1 MPLTETERLRK
12 EWQVLEQLLWFAQ
25 LSEGMLDERTL
36 ALPLPPVRVRHAA
49 DGCPR
54 VGRVVALLTAP
65 LVFLVAALL
74 GACAAR
80 V

>member
-36 ALPLPPVRVRHAA
+36 ALPLPPSSRS
-49 DGCPR
+49 PR
-54 VGRVVALLTAP
+54 G
-65 LVFLVAALL
+65 
-74 GACAAR
+74 
-80 V
+80 